1 MNRRAIQNKLT
12 RLRRG
17 GAPRVL
23 DLFAGCGGL
32 SLGFQASGCKI
43 AAAVEFDPDAARSHG
58 FNFHKGNARHS
69 VPRDITATTPTAL
82 CTDLDLGEPAAAFDI
97 VIGGPP
103 CQAFA
108 RVGRSKLREV
118 ADHPEAFRH
127 DPRARLYIE
136 YLDYVAAC
144 APLAVVLENVPD
156 MLNHGGHNIAEEISE
171 VLESRGY
178 VCGYTLL
185 NSAFYGVPQM
195 RERMFLIA
203 LHGALGA
210 AVAFPEPTHWINL
223 PPGYEGTRLVA
234 MKNLEF
240 FGRTHFHSTPRPSG
254 PLPSAVTASE
264 AIGDLPPIDA
274 RALLASGN
282 LRRGARRFDA
292 PIPYDR
298 KKHLNSYVKLMRSW
312 QGFPAPSELS
322 DHVIRYLPR
331 DYPLFARLQPGD
343 QYPQAHRMAE
353 TMFEEALAQLAEWKT
368 WFRRQV
374 DPADD
379 PDSEGQRITDSL
391 LFRCLL
397 EPGEAL
403 TPVPVNRNELR
414 RAPPAWRDDYIAFY
428 PCPQVSYVQ
437 VSEWSA
443 PIRLEMFEGNLNS
456 FQEAASLISH
466 CALLLPRYAF
476 PVGLD
481 IVDRFAK
488 VPNWMTRPINT
499 YTTVQ
504 ALKRALD
511 LGDTRSFDALRRM
524 LCGSGREW
532 LLRPGINR

>member
-58 FNFHKGNARHS
+58 FNFHKGDARHS

-156 MLNHGGHNIAEEISE
+156 MLNHGGHNIAEEICE

-210 AVAFPEPTHWINL
+210 AVAFPEPI
-223 PPGYEGTRLVA
+223 
-234 MKNLEF
+234 
-240 FGRTHFHSTPRPSG
+240 RP
-254 PLPSAVTASE
+254 
-264 AIGDLPPIDA
+264 
-274 RALLASGN
+274 
-282 LRRGARRFDA
+282 F
-292 PIPYDR
+292 
-298 KKHLNSYVKLMRSW
+298 
-312 QGFPAPSELS
+312 
-322 DHVIRYLPR
+322 
-331 DYPLFARLQPGD
+331 
-343 QYPQAHRMAE
+343 
-353 TMFEEALAQLAEWKT
+353 
-368 WFRRQV
+368 
-374 DPADD
+374 
-379 PDSEGQRITDSL
+379 
-391 LFRCLL
+391 
-397 EPGEAL
+397 
-403 TPVPVNRNELR
+403 
-414 RAPPAWRDDYIAFY
+414 
-428 PCPQVSYVQ
+428 
-437 VSEWSA
+437 
-443 PIRLEMFEGNLNS
+443 
-456 FQEAASLISH
+456 EAASMRGDRPLSSA
-466 CALLLPRYAF
+466 ALTSLWFRKCSNTDSRAPARTAILKVGPREVRRGVRCSCIAPLPG
-476 PVGLD
+476 GLD
-481 IVDRFAK
+481 DSLSKHVGDSPGCRLWSKWSGEESNLAAMLRHMISAR
-488 VPNWMTRPINT
+488 VP
-499 YTTVQ
+499 
-504 ALKRALD
+504 
-511 LGDTRSFDALRRM
+511 
-524 LCGSGREW
+524 
-532 LLRPGINR
+532 